1 MDFVVGVE
9 DVWSYFWVLVVGLV
23 VEVDVG
29 F

>member
-9 DVWSYFWVLVVGLV
+9 DVLVYFGVLVMGLV